1 LHPSRSQQ
9 APEKLTAVAKLEHV
23 LERFQAHVLHGDGA
37 IEQHVRGTERVPV
50 ATRLA
55 IYRDAYR
62 ARLIEALGTT
72 YPVLAALLGEDDF
85 DELGA
90 AYVQTH
96 DSPFFSIRHYGHELP
111 SFLVTQPPYAAV
123 PVLSELARWEWTL
136 AEVFDAGDG
145 KPIDA
150 DTLAQVPPEGWAH
163 LRFRWHPSLRR
174 LQLAWN
180 VPQIWKA
187 ASSGEDQPTPSLE
200 PAPVEWL
207 LWRRE
212 VKTYFRSLSTAEG
225 AALDAARQEASFG
238 ELCEL
243 LCLHMEEA
251 QAPAQAAAF
260 LRTWLAAGLILSA
273 VS

>member
-1 LHPSRSQQ
+1 
-9 APEKLTAVAKLEHV
+9 VAKLGQV
-23 LERFQAHVLHGDGA
+23 LEDFQAHVLHGDPG

-55 IYRDAYR
+55 IYRDAYG
-62 ARLIEALGTT
+62 ARLIEALATA
-72 YPVLAALLGEDDF
+72 YPVLAELLGEHDF

-90 AYVQTH
+90 AYVQAH

-111 SFLVTQPPYAAV
+111 GFLATHPRYAAA

-136 AEVFDAGDG
+136 AEVFDAADG
-145 KPIDA
+145 EPIDA
-150 DTLAQVPPEGWAH
+150 DTLAQIPPESWAE
-163 LRFRWHPSLRR
+163 LRFTWHPALRR

-180 VPQIWKA
+180 APQIWKA
-187 ASSGEDQPTPSLE
+187 ASSGDERPAPRLE

-207 LWRRE
+207 LWRCNL
-212 VKTYFRSLSTAEG
+212 KTYFRSLSTAES
-225 AALDAARQEASFG
+225 AALDAARHDGSFG

-243 LCLHMEEA
+243 LSRYVEAA

-260 LRTWLAAGLILSA
+260 LRTWLAAGLILGSRELDPR
-273 VS
+273 